1 MKVCRTQAVA
11 EVLSE
16 DPTAIWTKIGFS
28 LQVGFRLKRTSI
40 GSFLDSVVRSGTFI
54 QKEEWVVGQTEE
66 QRYFFHDLENGVL
79 DWGSMRV
86 WERIEIERD
95 DGDTVR
101 KLFWL
106 RRFRTEGLRL
116 SDERQRYAPT
126 YLRAE

>member
-16 DPTAIWTKIGFS
+16 DPTAI
-28 LQVGFRLKRTSI
+28 SI

-54 QKEEWVVGQTEE
+54 QKEEWVVRQTEE
-66 QRYFFHDLENGVL
+66 QRCFFHDLENGVL

-101 KLFWL
+101 KLFHIL
-106 RRFRTEGLRL
+106 TSRVKRVEVIKVG
-116 SDERQRYAPT
+116 
-126 YLRAE
+126 